1 MASLPHRPPDCWLEN
16 GEDSLEMLHKRER
29 EDTMDIL
36 FGEKE
41 LTKIKSMPLRVTLIY
56 FVIGS
61 IWVLLF
67 SDMVLQNFI
76 PDARTR
82 ARVEVGTG
90 CFYLIVTAGIFFL
103 LLRNRVDKFLKS
115 AATRSIRQW

>member
-1 MASLPHRPPDCWLEN
+1 
-16 GEDSLEMLHKRER
+16 
-29 EDTMDIL
+29 MDIL

-90 CFYLIVTAGIFFL
+90 CFYLIVTAGVFFL
-103 LLRNRVDKFLKS
+103 LLRNRIDKFLKS